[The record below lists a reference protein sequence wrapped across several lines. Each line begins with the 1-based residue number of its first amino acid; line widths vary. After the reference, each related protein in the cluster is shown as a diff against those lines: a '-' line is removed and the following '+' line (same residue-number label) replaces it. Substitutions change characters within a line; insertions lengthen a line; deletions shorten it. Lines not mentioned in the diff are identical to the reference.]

1 MIAIFDIALSGA
13 RSAMRRLEVSAANV
27 ANVRSGAPVSP
38 DGQPGPNLYR
48 PQQLQQASQAQGGVA
63 AAVGPVEPAFTLV
76 PNAEDAVEALP
87 NVNLVHESL
96 EQSLALRSYQANLKV
111 LQAADENRKAL
122 LDATV

>member
-13 RSAMRRLEVSAANV
+13 RAAMRRLEVSAANV
-27 ANVRSGAPVSP
+27 ANVRTGAPVSP

-48 PQQLQQASQAQGGVA
+48 PQKLEQASQAQGGVSTSVA
-63 AAVGPVEPAFTLV
+63 PVEPAFTLF
-76 PNAEDAVEALP
+76 PHADAGLQALP

-111 LQAADENRKAL
+111 VKAADEAQKTL
-122 LDATV
+122 LDATA